1 MMHEQ
6 DRRPVGRRTRTA
18 ATTMDAPRPN
28 DLAPRLRLAFM
39 RLARRL
45 RQESAEGLTP
55 SMLSVLASIHR
66 AQPVTLGALATLERV
81 QPPTITATVSRLEE
95 AGFVRRETD
104 TADRRVVRVRL
115 TDEGQQLIRRT
126 RTRKDAFLAQRFRG
140 LTAEELATLDR
151 AAAIVERMLED
162 EPR

>member
-1 MMHEQ
+1 MANEGPSI
-6 DRRPVGRRTRTA
+6 RRARSTTA
-18 ATTMDAPRPN
+18 TIESPRPN

-55 SMLSVLASIHR
+55 SMLSVIASIHR
-66 AQPVTLGALATLERV
+66 AQPVTLGALAALERV
-81 QPPTITATVSRLEE
+81 QPPTITATVSRLED

-104 TADRRVVRVRL
+104 AADRRVVRVRL

-140 LTAEELATLDR
+140 LTTDELATLDR